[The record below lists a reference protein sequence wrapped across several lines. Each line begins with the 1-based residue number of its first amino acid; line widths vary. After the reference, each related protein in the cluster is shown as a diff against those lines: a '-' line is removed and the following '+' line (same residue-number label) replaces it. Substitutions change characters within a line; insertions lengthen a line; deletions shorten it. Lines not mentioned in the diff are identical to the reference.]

1 MNLIKKELI
10 EEAFEK
16 YNNKFFKSKEYYEKF
31 KDDDYELGKHDF
43 EKGVEFAESQLE
55 ELAIEFIE
63 WAGNNRVSLSIKDQ
77 RNELQQ
83 VWYQGKNISAKE
95 LFQQFIKERN
105 G

>member
-16 YNNKFFKSKEYYEKF
+16 YNNEFFGSALF
-31 KDDDYELGKHDF
+31 YELNDVGEIEVAKEDF
-43 EKGVEFAESQLE
+43 RAGVEFAESQLE
-55 ELAIEFIE
+55 ELAIEFAE
-63 WAGNNRVSLSIKDQ
+63 WIKENNEESYDNLPTWEAWLTYKVST
-77 RNELQQ
+77 N
-83 VWYQGKNISAKE
+83 A

>member
-10 EEAFEK
+10 EEAALKNTKLHYIYAF
-16 YNNKFFKSKEYYEKF
+16 S
-31 KDDDYELGKHDF
+31 DELHQDAKLDF
-43 EKGVEFAESQLE
+43 EKGVEFAESQLK

-63 WAGNNRVSLSIKDQ
+63 WAGNNRVSLSVKDQ